1 LKSIQCDICPHQCMI
16 AEGRA
21 GLCRAR
27 ENRGGT
33 VICKNYGHITAMAID
48 PIEKKPLRRFLPG
61 SFILSVGSFGCNL
74 SCPFCQNYEI
84 AGADCPRA
92 GSSFFSPD
100 ALLEQALDCPQSIG
114 VAFTYNEPLIG
125 YEYVMDC
132 AQLLKQNGQK
142 VVLVTN
148 GYINEEPLLSLLP
161 FVDAMNIDLKGF
173 TESFYK
179 KLGGSLSPV
188 KRTIELSAQYCH
200 LEVTTLI
207 VPGENDSE
215 DEMRRLSGWLSD
227 VGKEIPLHVSR
238 YFPRHKM
245 TDTPP
250 TPLSTICALADVAR
264 ASLRYVYE
272 GNC

>member
-1 LKSIQCDICPHQCMI
+1 M
-16 AEGRA
+16 AEGRTVYA
-21 GLCRAR
+21 VRVKTEAVRSYAKTTAISQRWPLTPLKKAAEAFSSRQFYTFPSAASDATFLVLFAR
-27 ENRGGT
+27 TTKSPGRTVRGQ
-33 VICKNYGHITAMAID
+33 AA
-48 PIEKKPLRRFLPG
+48 
-61 SFILSVGSFGCNL
+61 LSL
-74 SCPFCQNYEI
+74 
-84 AGADCPRA
+84 
-92 GSSFFSPD
+92 PD

-215 DEMRRLSGWLSD
+215 DEMRGLSGWLSG
-227 VGKEIPLHVSR
+227 VGKDIPLHVSR